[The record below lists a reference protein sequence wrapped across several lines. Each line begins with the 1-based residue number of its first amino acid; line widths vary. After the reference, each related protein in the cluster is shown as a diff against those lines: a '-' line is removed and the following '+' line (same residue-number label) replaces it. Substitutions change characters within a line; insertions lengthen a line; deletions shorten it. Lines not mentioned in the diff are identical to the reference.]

1 MQKRD
6 KILLSI
12 GALEC
17 LLLLAWLHFQRERAF
32 PPPKPLPVS
41 VADVLDPTA
50 PMFGNPKA
58 PFTLVEFGDYQCP
71 ACRDIYPWVES
82 LCRQHADKLRFQFRQ
97 FPLTLIH
104 PLAYQAA
111 LVAET
116 ARIQGRFWQIH
127 ALLYQRPLA
136 QTLAKLSQK
145 ISPMAKKLVAKD
157 IATANLLKLNYTPTF
172 LLCLPNGRV
181 VVLSVPQQATAYF

>member
-17 LLLLAWLHFQRERAF
+17 LLVLVWLHFKAQTAF

-41 VADVLDPTA
+41 ATDVFDPKA
-50 PMFGNPKA
+50 PVLGNPRA
-58 PFTLVEFGDYQCP
+58 PFTLVEFGDYECP
-71 ACRDIYPWVES
+71 ACRYMYAQVERF
-82 LCRQHADKLRFQFRQ
+82 CRSHADRLRFQFRQ
-97 FPLTLIH
+97 FPLTEIH
-104 PLAYQAA
+104 PLAYRAA

-116 ARIQGRFWQIH
+116 ARLQGRFWQVH
-127 ALLYQRPLA
+127 ALLYQQPLE

-145 ISPMAKKLVAKD
+145 IDPRAKKLLAED
-157 IATANLLKLNYTPTF
+157 IAATNRLKLNHTPTF
-172 LLCLPNGRV
+172 LLCLPDGRV
-181 VVLSVPQQATAYF
+181 LSLTVPQQAETYL